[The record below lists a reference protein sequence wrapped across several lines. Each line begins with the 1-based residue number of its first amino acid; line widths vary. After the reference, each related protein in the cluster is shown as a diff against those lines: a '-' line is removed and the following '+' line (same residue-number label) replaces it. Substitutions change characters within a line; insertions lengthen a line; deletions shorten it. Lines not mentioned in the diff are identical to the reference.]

1 MKHAF
6 ETMTI
11 FIVLLCATICLA
23 NTEEYTRG
31 LVKAA
36 QLTFEEGAKAFRS
49 GDQAAG
55 RALFRQ
61 SNAILMQADL
71 EGDEDVQRRI
81 DRIFSFLFDDMAK
94 VDPDTAV
101 RLQAIRTQV
110 DRAYQ
115 AAPVQPGQ
123 VEYYIGYLLK
133 ERRQF
138 LINSFNRSLRYIP
151 MIREEFRQAG
161 IPEDLAYMALVESGF
176 RPDPTSH
183 AGAKGLWQFMP
194 ETAKRFGLKVG
205 GGVDERTDPVKSTR
219 AAAQYLKTLH
229 AMFGDWPLA
238 VAAYNCGEGRVQKA
252 LKKSGSS
259 TYWELVEKKALPVE
273 TQRYVPSI
281 VAATI
286 ISRDLTGYGLS
297 EIPLS

>member
-1 MKHAF
+1 MKNAF
-6 ETMTI
+6 QLTA
-11 FIVLLCATICLA
+11 IVLAVLCATLSLA
-23 NTEEYTRG
+23 STEEYTRG

-36 QLTFEEGAKAFRS
+36 QLTFEEGAKAFHS

-61 SNAILMQADL
+61 SNAILMQADI
-71 EGDEDVQRRI
+71 EGDEDLQRRI
-81 DRIFSFLFDDMAK
+81 DRIFNFLFEDMAK
-94 VDPDTAV
+94 VDPQTAQ
-101 RLQAIRTQV
+101 RLLAIRAQV
-110 DRAYQ
+110 DSAYQ

-123 VEYYIGYLLK
+123 VEYFVGYLLK

-238 VAAYNCGEGRVQKA
+238 VAAYNCGEGRVQRA
-252 LKKSGSS
+252 LKKSGSR

-286 ISRDLTGYGLS
+286 ISRDLKGYGLP